1 MADGLSDLP
10 DRLGFARAL
19 EAELERSR
27 RGEER
32 FALLLL
38 EHDRNAP
45 ANGTGASKAG
55 RVATAL
61 ADSTRLFDVV
71 ARVDAGR
78 FAVIVPGADSAGGAV
93 LCERVRGALRARG
106 PGRVAVSVGV
116 AHFPDHG
123 GSAELLL
130 RSAELALTT
139 ARELGGDRCVTY
151 SFDLEETLGAIEAD
165 DREEPPLT
173 VSELLDMRDPGTAA
187 HAQQVGAYAEQTA
200 LELGL
205 SPERAA
211 RIRLAALL
219 HDVGKAGIPT
229 VIVGRA
235 GPLSSDESEEMR
247 GHPEIGAHLLAGT
260 ELEDL
265 APWIEAHH
273 EQPDGCGY
281 PAGLSG
287 DEIPLEASIIAV
299 AGAYAAMIADRVYRR
314 ALGEHAARA
323 ELERGAGT
331 QFEARVVDAFLAALG
346 QARGTA

>member
-1 MADGLSDLP
+1 MADGLADLP
-10 DRLGFARAL
+10 DRQGFARAL

-32 FALLLL
+32 FALLLVEL
-38 EHDRNAP
+38 DRDAP
-45 ANGTGASKAG
+45 ANASGTSGAG

-93 LCERVRGALRARG
+93 LCERVREALRARG
-106 PGRVAVSVGV
+106 PDCVAVSVGV
-116 AHFPDHG
+116 AHFPEHG

-139 ARELGGDRCVTY
+139 AEELGGDRCVAY
-151 SFDLEETLGAIEAD
+151 SFDLEETLDAHEAD
-165 DREEPPLT
+165 DRAEPPLT
-173 VSELLDMRDPGTAA
+173 LSELLDMRDPGTASHDQEVA
-187 HAQQVGAYAEQTA
+187 AYAEQTA
-200 LELGL
+200 LELGF
-205 SPERAA
+205 SPERAV

-229 VIVGRA
+229 AIVGRP

-273 EQPDGCGY
+273 EQPDGGGY
-281 PAGLSG
+281 PAGLAG
-287 DEIPLEASIIAV
+287 AEIPLEASIIAV
-299 AGAYAAMIADRVYRR
+299 ADAYAAMIADRVYRP
-314 ALGEHAARA
+314 AIGEETARA

-331 QFEARVVDAFLAALG
+331 QFEARVVRAFLTTLG
-346 QARGTA
+346 RR